1 MAESVPRRAR
11 FYIES
16 DDDEDYDVFLFYP
29 SRNRVLQVS
38 KRGCSVLLATILTP
52 CRQQRENPSWEW
64 DDNDDWSGVL
74 EVRSRSLSQRDALP
88 TRAPALPFPDVLRQ
102 LKLCLPG
109 REPRR
114 WDCRC
119 GL

>member
-29 SRNRVLQVS
+29 SRNRALQVS
-38 KRGCSVLLATILTP
+38 KRVCSVLLATILTP

-74 EVRSRSLSQRDALP
+74 EVRSRSLSRRDALP

-102 LKLCLPG
+102 LKLRLPG

-114 WDCRC
+114 WYCRC

>member
-102 LKLCLPG
+102 LKLRLPG